1 MVAGR
6 KQEDQK
12 LVQSTNCS
20 GAIIEHL
27 AAEVG
32 EQATILLGQPV
43 TAVEQWREHVI
54 VRTARGRTIK

>member
-1 MVAGR
+1 M
-6 KQEDQK
+6 QC
-12 LVQSTNCS
+12 TNCS
-20 GAIIEHL
+20 GAIIKHL

-54 VRTARGRTIK
+54 VRTAGGRTIK